1 MNKIFDKCVIK
12 NGVQCQEMCIP
23 MWCDSRKFTCTTNF
37 TVIAAES
44 NVIFY
49 VKNNLK

>member
-1 MNKIFDKCVIK
+1 MNKIFDKCMIK

-23 MWCDSRKFTCTTNF
+23 MWCDSRKLTTNF

-44 NVIFY
+44 NVIFH

>member
-1 MNKIFDKCVIK
+1 MNKIFDKCMIK
-12 NGVQCQEMCIP
+12 NGVQCQGMCIP
-23 MWCDSRKFTCTTNF
+23 MWCDSSKHTTDF